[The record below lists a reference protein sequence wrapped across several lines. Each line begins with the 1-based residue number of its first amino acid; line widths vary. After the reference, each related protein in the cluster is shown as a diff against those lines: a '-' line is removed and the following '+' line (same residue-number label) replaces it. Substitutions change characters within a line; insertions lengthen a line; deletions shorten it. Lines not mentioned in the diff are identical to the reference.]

1 MGAVLGRRALVL
13 LVAAI
18 LAVMMSMGPA
28 LAYGGTYG
36 TYGGGQGGGPNGG
49 DGGGVAVKHHFKKH
63 KFHLQKCWYKRHGE
77 WRWYWCHR

>member
-1 MGAVLGRRALVL
+1 VL

-18 LAVMMSMGPA
+18 MALMMSMGPA
-28 LAYGGTYG
+28 FASHGTYYG

-49 DGGGVAVKHHFKKH
+49 HGGGGYVVKKH

-77 WRWYWCHR
+77 WRWYWCYR